1 MSKEARFLIKKTTYD
16 LKLEDWIKNKKISRV
31 EMLILFNLNYQYYRE
46 VYYKYDIFIG
56 KETVLEMLE
65 TLNKK
70 SRTFKKELKRFSELL
85 SFKEVYSFL

>member
-65 TLNKK
+65 TLKRK
-70 SRTFKKELKRFSELL
+70 SKTFKKELKRFSELL
-85 SFKEVYSFL
+85 SFKEAYSFL

>member
-16 LKLEDWIKNKKISRV
+16 LKLEDWIRNKKISRV

-46 VYYKYDIFIG
+46 IYYKYDIFIG

-65 TLNKK
+65 TLNRK

-85 SFKEVYSFL
+85 SFKEAYSFL